1 MKKLYSE
8 EIDQIINSFEGIE
21 QATPSAFFYN
31 KLMHKMQQK
40 AVQKQSSFIFQFKP
54 IIVIAS
60 LSLLIIINAF
70 MLIKQTVRSHKTIAN
85 NVVSVNS
92 SYDFSE
98 DYQLN
103 TTTNY

>member
-60 LSLLIIINAF
+60 L
-70 MLIKQTVRSHKTIAN
+70 
-85 NVVSVNS
+85 
-92 SYDFSE
+92 
-98 DYQLN
+98 
-103 TTTNY
+103 

>member
-1 MKKLYSE
+1 
-8 EIDQIINSFEGIE
+8 
-21 QATPSAFFYN
+21 
-31 KLMHKMQQK
+31 
-40 AVQKQSSFIFQFKP
+40 
-54 IIVIAS
+54 
-60 LSLLIIINAF
+60 